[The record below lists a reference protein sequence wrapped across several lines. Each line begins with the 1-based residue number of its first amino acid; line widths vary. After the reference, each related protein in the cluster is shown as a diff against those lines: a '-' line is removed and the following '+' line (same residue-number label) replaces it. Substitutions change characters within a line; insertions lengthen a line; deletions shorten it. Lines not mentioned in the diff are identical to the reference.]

1 MFQLTTCSQVLACVQ
16 GEFKASAY
24 YAECV
29 DLIRKLVLSS
39 LVGLLSPGTVI
50 QSFATALFSLIFMVL
65 HALMCKCRIMLL
77 IHRQLAVSNLVMF
90 AKLCDTVLFVYVHAQ
105 GRIRLLGPICSSCL
119 LMHKSLLWR
128 WWAWF

>member
-1 MFQLTTCSQVLACVQ
+1 MNISICGEDHAALMFHLQHVGLTTNSNVVVACLQ

-50 QSFATALFSLIFMVL
+50 QSFATALFSLVFMVM
-65 HALMCKCRIMLL
+65 HSLMCKCSTTAVPQSRIAPS
-77 IHRQLAVSNLVMF
+77 RVF
-90 AKLCDTVLFVYVHAQ
+90 
-105 GRIRLLGPICSSCL
+105 
-119 LMHKSLLWR
+119 
-128 WWAWF
+128 

>member
-50 QSFATALFSLIFMVL
+50 QSFATALFSLIFML
-65 HALMCKCRIMLL
+65 IHALMCKCGTL
-77 IHRQLAVSNLVMF
+77 S
-90 AKLCDTVLFVYVHAQ
+90 
-105 GRIRLLGPICSSCL
+105 
-119 LMHKSLLWR
+119 LMHCHVLPFRCRCVCIFYASAL
-128 WWAWF
+128 F